1 MNKELSDKIEALLF
15 VAGEPISLDRL
26 SKLLKKDKEEVK
38 KALENLAQSLAG
50 AGIRLSENKNQY
62 LLVTAPELSKTVEEY
77 MKQELGEDL
86 SRSTLETLAIIVY
99 EGPLSRSKIDYI
111 RGVNSSFTVRNL
123 MIRGLIERKAD
134 PKDSRSWLYSP
145 SFEFLKYMGINKIE
159 TLPGYEEFKKEI
171 DELLKREVKK
181 EASGPLGAT
190 ARREQQ

>member
-1 MNKELSDKIEALLF
+1 MNKELCKKIEALLF
-15 VAGEPISLDRL
+15 VSGEPLSLEKL
-26 SKLLKKDKEEVK
+26 SKFLKEDKEEVK
-38 KALENLAQSLAG
+38 RAIENLDESLSER
-50 AGIRLSENKNQY
+50 GIRVSKNNNEY
-62 LLVTAPELSKTVEEY
+62 MLLTAPELSGTVEDY
-77 MKQELGEDL
+77 MKEELGEDL
-86 SRSTLETLAIIVY
+86 SRATLETLAIIVY
-99 EGPLSRSKIDYI
+99 EGPLSRSQIDYI